1 MPENSPV
8 NSSPDDLAV
17 WDHKWGYADTKF
29 VVNADKS
36 VTLTGNRYSLCG
48 YRMKQ
53 FIPYV
58 ESMLQVK
65 LDLDDIKPEYGQPVV
80 PASSINKMFCAA
92 IKTTFTE
99 KQYSFDDKVR
109 LIHSHGQTSA
119 DEVYKVIYESIS
131 RVVDMVYFCQS
142 EEDAQT
148 IISLAKEHDVC
159 LVPYGGGTSVSNA
172 LQLPANETRMI
183 VSVDMLRMNKIEWI
197 DKENFRACV
206 QAGITGKKLE
216 ELLGEEGFMSGH
228 EPDSIEFS
236 TLGGWIA
243 TNASGMKK
251 NRYGNIEQIIQ
262 SLTMITTE
270 GTLSQLDT
278 TPRMSMGMQPQH
290 LLLGNEGNIGLITK
304 AVIKIHKLPQVQKY
318 GSIVFPDF
326 ESGVKFL
333 YKLTHEG
340 QPPSSIRLVD
350 NVQFR
355 FGLALKP
362 EPKFLASILD
372 KIKKFYLLKIK
383 KFDPL
388 KLAATTLVMEGTA
401 IEVSQQEKSAYSIA
415 KQFGGIPGGSENGR
429 RGYLLTYC
437 IAYIRDFL
445 AGFHVIGETFETSVP
460 WDKIHDVCRAV
471 TEMVAKKH
479 QEFNL
484 PAKSYIS
491 YRITQTYHTGVCIYF
506 MYGFYAKGISSPEK
520 IFSKIEHELRQTIL
534 NNGGSISHHHGVG
547 KLRMG
552 FMKDILS
559 PASIEMLKNL
569 KRATDP
575 NNIFGIQNNIFADQ
589 QSDA

>member
-1 MPENSPV
+1 MSDNKPT
-8 NSSPDDLAV
+8 NSSLEDGAV

-29 VVNADKS
+29 VVNPDKTVS
-36 VTLTGNRYSLCG
+36 LTGNRYSLCG
-48 YRMKQ
+48 YRMKH
-53 FIPYV
+53 FIPYI

-65 LDLDDIKPEYGQPVV
+65 LDLDDIKQENTHPIV
-80 PASSINKMFCAA
+80 PASFTNENFYAA
-92 IKTTFTE
+92 VKNEFKE
-99 KQYSFDDKVR
+99 DQYSFDDKER
-109 LIHSHGQTSA
+109 LVHSHGQTSA
-119 DEVYKVIYESIS
+119 DEVYKVLYSSIP
-131 RVVDMVYFCQS
+131 RVVDMVYYCQS
-142 EEDAQT
+142 EKDAQS

-172 LQLPANETRMI
+172 LQLPSNETRMI
-183 VSVDMLRMNKIEWI
+183 VSVDMLRMNNVEWI
-197 DKENFRACV
+197 DKENFLACV
-206 QAGITGKKLE
+206 QAGITGKRLE
-216 ELLGEEGFMSGH
+216 ELLAKEGFMSGH
-228 EPDSIEFS
+228 EPDSVEFS

-251 NRYGNIEQIIQ
+251 NRYGNIEQIVQ
-262 SLTMITTE
+262 NLTMITPE
-270 GTLSQLDT
+270 GTLEQLDT
-278 TPRMSMGMQPQH
+278 MPRMSMGMQPQH

-304 AVIKIHKLPQVQKY
+304 AVIKIHKLPQVKKY

-326 ESGVKFL
+326 DSGVKFL

-340 QPPSSIRLVD
+340 LPPSSIRLVD

-362 EPKFLASILD
+362 EPKYFASILD

-401 IEVSQQEKSAYSIA
+401 IEVSHQEKSAYSIA
-415 KQFGGIPGGSENGR
+415 KQFGGIPGGAENGR

-445 AGFHVIGETFETSVP
+445 SGFHIIGETFETSVP
-460 WDKIHDVCRAV
+460 WNKIKNVCQAV
-471 TEMVAKKH
+471 SEMVEKKH
-479 QEFNL
+479 REFHL

-506 MYGFYAKGISSPEK
+506 MYGFYTKGISSPEM

-547 KLRMG
+547 KLRKG
-552 FMKDILS
+552 FMKGTMS
-559 PASIEMLKNL
+559 PASIRMLKHL
-569 KRATDP
+569 KQATDP
-575 NNIFGIQNNIFADQ
+575 NNIFGIQNNIFTDQ
-589 QSDA
+589 